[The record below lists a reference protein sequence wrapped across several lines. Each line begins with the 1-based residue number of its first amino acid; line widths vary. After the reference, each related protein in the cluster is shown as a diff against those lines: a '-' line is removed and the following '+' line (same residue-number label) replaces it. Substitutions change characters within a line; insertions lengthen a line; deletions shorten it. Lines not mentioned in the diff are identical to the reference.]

1 VSVVNKMS
9 RAVTQDPRDRQ
20 REPLFPVLGI
30 ENQRNVLT
38 SQRDRLLILS

>member
-9 RAVTQDPRDRQ
+9 RAVTQIRANRQ

-30 ENQRNVLT
+30 ENNAMFLRPA
-38 SQRDRLLILS
+38 